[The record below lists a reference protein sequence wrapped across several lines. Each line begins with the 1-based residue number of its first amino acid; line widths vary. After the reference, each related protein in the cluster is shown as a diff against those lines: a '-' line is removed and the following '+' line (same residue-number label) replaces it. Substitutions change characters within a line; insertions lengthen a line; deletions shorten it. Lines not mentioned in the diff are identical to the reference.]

1 MKTGLGVSAYQED
14 PAARKK
20 TDRILVC
27 KFVNPGV
34 FSRDRIK
41 IKTQRLQQSFKKTG
55 GWQ

>member
-1 MKTGLGVSAYQED
+1 MKAGLGVSAYQED
-14 PAARKK
+14 PAARQK
-20 TDRILVC
+20 TDRILVY

-41 IKTQRLQQSFKKTG
+41 IKIHGSRVLLKTG